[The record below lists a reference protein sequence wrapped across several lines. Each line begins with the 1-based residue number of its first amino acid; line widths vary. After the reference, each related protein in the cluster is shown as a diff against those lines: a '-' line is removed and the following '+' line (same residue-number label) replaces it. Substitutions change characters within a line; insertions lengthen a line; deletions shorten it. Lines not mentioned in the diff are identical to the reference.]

1 MRIKNLFKY
10 LFRFLS
16 LQIILTL
23 ITIYYFDNFLIWDE
37 SFKYEI
43 YLNLIE
49 DKNRFFPFVDDIFIT
64 VDGVLILLIFVFL
77 IIIYSTNFYTYVNEL
92 SFSMNRNLLGEYFQ
106 IYLLW
111 TSYLMVS
118 FFILRFN
125 NLFRGSLLLFSF
137 LIPVILMIFRNTE
150 FISSLLGR
158 AVTNETYISFNLD
171 DNSKFRNLRIM
182 TFRKN
187 LGSYFINENNTEK
200 EILKNFNDSDFAVTD
215 LSHSKAIIEIEGP
228 NVKEVLKKGCPFNFN
243 IFSKNM
249 CINSSYNGISFLVD
263 MVEDD
268 PEKARIF
275 SLRSFGESM
284 YHSIT
289 DASLEYGYKC
299 I

>member
-1 MRIKNLFKY
+1 MTMISPLQNIHSEGSYGNFENKTENELLKISELKNLLIVQIVQYKNSSIKINDIK
-10 LFRFLS
+10 LS
-16 LQIILTL
+16 NLQ
-23 ITIYYFDNFLIWDE
+23 F
-37 SFKYEI
+37 
-43 YLNLIE
+43 
-49 DKNRFFPFVDDIFIT
+49 
-64 VDGVLILLIFVFL
+64 
-77 IIIYSTNFYTYVNEL
+77 VNEA
-92 SFSMNRNLLGEYFQ
+92 Q
-106 IYLLW
+106 K
-111 TSYLMVS
+111 V
-118 FFILRFN
+118 
-125 NLFRGSLLLFSF
+125 
-137 LIPVILMIFRNTE
+137 V
-150 FISSLLGR
+150 
-158 AVTNETYISFNLD
+158 ANE
-171 DNSKFRNLRIM
+171 NLRILW
-182 TFRKN
+182 N
-187 LGSYFINENNTEK
+187 SPNNWLVVSNKKELYS